1 MLLAGEFLV
10 FIFVYQDSL
19 CEGEERLIRTSG
31 SPATGQGEQH
41 FSSAGMHR
49 EECRIFRE
57 ILAAKE
63 GKIR

>member
-1 MLLAGEFLV
+1 M
-10 FIFVYQDSL
+10 

-31 SPATGQGEQH
+31 SPATGQEEQH
-41 FSSAGMHR
+41 SSSAGMHG

>member
-1 MLLAGEFLV
+1 M
-10 FIFVYQDSL
+10 

-31 SPATGQGEQH
+31 SLATGQEEQR
-41 FSSAGMHR
+41 SSSTGIYG